1 MHTPVFS
8 PDLSSP
14 HAAMT
19 AVVDYFEALH
29 PGDVAH
35 LSSLYC
41 DDAFFKDPFNAV
53 QGLPAI
59 VRIFDHMFDT
69 LHAPRFVITERVQD
83 RAQCMVTWDFFFAP
97 RSAPHKP
104 MTIHGATHFVLR
116 EQDGVWRVAVHRDY
130 WDAAEELY
138 EKLPLLG
145 SLMRWLKKKV
155 ASA

>member
-69 LHAPRFVITERVQD
+69 LVEPRFVITQSVQ
-83 RAQCMVTWDFFFAP
+83 QGEHCFVTWDFVFAP
-97 RSAPHKP
+97 KSSPRQT
-104 MTIHGATHFVLR
+104 MTIRGASHMVLK
-116 EQDGVWRVAVHRDY
+116 QDGDIWRVALHRDY

-138 EKLPLLG
+138 EKLPILG
-145 SLMRWLKKKV
+145 SLMRWLKKKL
-155 ASA
+155 AS